1 MITFSGKV
9 LILAVMAHDG
19 LGSKSTLVECIL
31 KALGLFFFFS
41 NLIDRTSLLN
51 FTKSRPSD
59 LTNET
64 NKPSASKSQRPT

>member
-9 LILAVMAHDG
+9 LILAMMAHDG
-19 LGSKSTLVECIL
+19 LGSKSTLVGCIL
-31 KALGLFFFFS
+31 KALGLFFS
-41 NLIDRTSLLN
+41 PNLIDRTSLLN

-64 NKPSASKSQRPT
+64 NKPSVSKSQRPT

>member
-31 KALGLFFFFS
+31 KALGLFFF